1 MVRLR
6 RHIILLALLLVTLAQ
21 GAYAQRAVRRGAA
34 LPDSA
39 GVAAAVNGV
48 AADEVVVEEVAPAD
62 SVANDSTKSRTDLEA
77 PVVYESKDS
86 MVWYKNGN
94 AYLYGD
100 GQVNYQK
107 IELKANEITIDL
119 ETSTVYAQG
128 TTDTLGN
135 TKGRPVFADGD
146 TPYESETMSYNFR
159 SRKGFINNVTTQ
171 QGEGYMTSNTVKKGS
186 EEEFYIRNGRY
197 TTCEEHEHPHFY
209 LSLTRAKMRPNQDVV
224 FGPAYLVVA
233 DVPLPLALPF
243 GFFPFTSDYSSGFLM
258 PSYGD
263 ELERGFYLRDG
274 GYYFA
279 ISDLMDLKV
288 TGEIFTKGSWGVS
301 SISNYRKR
309 YKYSGNVNLSYMVTK
324 TGEKNMPDYSASK
337 NFKIV
342 WSHRQDP
349 KANPNQ
355 NFSASINYATS
366 NYERNNLSSMYNP
379 ALTSQ
384 SIRTSSM
391 SYSRS
396 FPERKL
402 NLSSSFNIS
411 QNMRD
416 STLSL
421 TLPSLNVSMSRIYPF
436 KRKKAM
442 GEEKWY
448 EKISFT
454 YTGSLSN
461 SITAKESEIFQQNI
475 LTDWRNGVKHYI
487 PVSATFTAF
496 KYINITPSFNYTERW
511 YSYKVD
517 RSWDEE
523 RMRERQDTT
532 FGFNRVYNY
541 NLAVSANT
549 KLYGFYKPIKAIFG
563 DKVQMIRHV
572 LTPSVSY
579 SLTPDFSDSK
589 YGYYKSY
596 TYTDSKGE
604 VRTVDYSPYTGS
616 LYGVPSKGRS
626 GSINMDVSNNVEM
639 KIKSKRDST
648 GVRKVSLIDELGGS
662 ISYNMAA
669 KTKPWSNLSTRIR
682 LKLTK
687 NYTFSLNS
695 VWATYAYEFNES
707 GRVVVGD
714 RTEWSYG
721 RFGRFQGMSQNFSY
735 TFNNGTLKQWQEK
748 IDKLMGPKDESEEE
762 GAPDQSASAHGA
774 PNKGERK
781 SSNASSS
788 SKGEVELDEDGYMPF
803 NIPWSFSVS
812 YGVSMRE
819 NTAGKINEHTMRYPY
834 KLTQNMNFSGNIK
847 ISNKWNMNFSSGW
860 DFDDKELTTTTM
872 NISRD
877 LHCFSMSCGVV
888 LKPYTS
894 YNFSIR
900 ANSAMLADAL
910 KYDQRSS
917 AGGNVDWY

>member
-1 MVRLR
+1 MAV
-6 RHIILLALLLVTLAQ
+6 AVSFSSP
-21 GAYAQRAVRRGAA
+21 AQRARTTSAIAIADTTLASLPSPAVDTA
-34 LPDSA
+34 LVTPSDSLL
-39 GVAAAVNGV
+39 GDTVPKKR
-48 AADEVVVEEVAPAD
+48 D
-62 SVANDSTKSRTDLEA
+62 DLEA
-77 PVVYESKDS
+77 PVVYQSQDS

-94 AYLYGD
+94 AYLYGSS
-100 GQVNYQK
+100 QVNYQQ

-128 TTDTLGN
+128 TTDSLG
-135 TKGRPVFADGD
+135 TTTGRPVFADGD
-146 TPYESETMSYNFR
+146 TPYESETMSYNFK

-171 QGEGYMTSNTVKKGS
+171 QGEGYMTSNTVKKGAND
-186 EEEFYIRNGRY
+186 EFYIRNGRY
-197 TTCEEHEHPHFY
+197 TTCEDHDHPHFY

-233 DVPLPLALPF
+233 DVPLPVALPF
-243 GFFPFTSDYSSGFLM
+243 GFFPFTKEYSSGFIM

-279 ISDLMDLKV
+279 ISDLMDLKL
-288 TGEIFTKGSWGVS
+288 TGEIFTKGSWGTS
-301 SISNYRKR
+301 LISNYRKR
-309 YKYSGNVNLSYMVTK
+309 YKYSGNVNLSYIVTK

-337 NFKIV
+337 NFKVV
-342 WSHRQDP
+342 WSHRQDA

-355 NFSASINYATS
+355 NFSASINYATT

-391 SYSRS
+391 SYSRN
-396 FPERKL
+396 FPDQKL
-402 NLSSSFNIS
+402 SLSSTFNIS

-416 STLSL
+416 STLSV
-421 TLPSLNVSMSRIYPF
+421 TLPSLNWSVSRIYPF
-436 KRKKAM
+436 KKKKAR

-461 SITAKESEIFQQNI
+461 SITAKENELFQQNI
-475 LTDWRNGVKHYI
+475 FKDWRNGIKHSI
-487 PVSATFTAF
+487 PISATFTAF

-511 YSYKVD
+511 YSYKVN

-523 RMRERQDTT
+523 RMKEVRDTT
-532 FGFNRVYNY
+532 YGFNRVYNY

-549 KLYGFYKPIKAIFG
+549 KLYGFYKPLIGKKI
-563 DKVQMIRHV
+563 QMIRHV
-572 LTPSVSY
+572 FTPSVSY
-579 SLTPDFSDSK
+579 SLTPDFGDSR

-604 VRTVDYSPYTGS
+604 VRTVDYSPYAGS
-616 LYGVPSKGRS
+616 LYGVPGKGKS
-626 GSINMDVSNNVEM
+626 GSINLNVSNNVEM
-639 KIKSKRDST
+639 KVNSDRDST
-648 GVRKVSLIDELGGS
+648 GVRKISLIDELGGS

-669 KTKPWSNLSTRIR
+669 ETKPWSNLSTRIR

-695 VWATYAYEFNES
+695 VWATYAYEFNEN

-735 TFNNGTLKQWQEK
+735 TFNNGTWKKWQEK
-748 IDKLMGPKDESEEE
+748 FDKLFHPAEE
-762 GAPDQSASAHGA
+762 GEEKETSTASAHGA
-774 PNKGERK
+774 PNKKAGSGKGGGK
-781 SSNASSS
+781 S
-788 SKGEVELDEDGYMPF
+788 EVKLDEDGYMPF
-803 NIPWSFSVS
+803 TMPWSFSVS

-819 NTAGKINEHTMRYPY
+819 NTSAKINEKNMRYPY
-834 KLTQNMNFSGNIK
+834 MLTQNLNFSGNMK
-847 ISNKWNMNFSSGW
+847 LSNKWNINFSSGW
-860 DFDDKELTTTTM
+860 DFTDKELTTTTM
-872 NISRD
+872 NITRD
-877 LHCFSMSCGVV
+877 LHCFNMSCGVV
-888 LKPYTS
+888 LKPYKS

-900 ANSAMLADAL
+900 ANSSMLADAL

>member
-1 MVRLR
+1 MAMAFPLCS
-6 RHIILLALLLVTLAQ
+6 L
-21 GAYAQRAVRRGAA
+21 AQRARMLSPIAT
-34 LPDSA
+34 
-39 GVAAAVNGV
+39 
-48 AADEVVVEEVAPAD
+48 AD
-62 SVANDSTKSRTDLEA
+62 SVLTPPAITAADTTLTALTDTVGSDTIPKKRDDLEA
-77 PVVYESKDS
+77 PVVYQSQDS

-94 AYLYGD
+94 AYLYGS
-100 GQVNYQK
+100 GQVNYQQ

-128 TTDTLGN
+128 TSDSLG
-135 TKGRPVFADGD
+135 TVTGRPVFADGD
-146 TPYESETMSYNFR
+146 TPYESETMSYNFK

-171 QGEGYMTSNTVKKGS
+171 QGEGYMTSNTVKKGPND
-186 EEEFYIRNGRY
+186 EFYIRNGRY
-197 TTCEEHEHPHFY
+197 TTCEDHEHPHFY

-233 DVPLPLALPF
+233 DVPLPIALPF
-243 GFFPFTSDYSSGFLM
+243 GFFPFTKEYSSGFIM

-279 ISDLMDLKV
+279 ISDLVDLKL
-288 TGEIFTKGSWGVS
+288 TGEIFTKGSWGTS
-301 SISNYRKR
+301 AISNYRKR

-324 TGEKNMPDYSASK
+324 TGEKNMPDYSVSK

-342 WSHRQDP
+342 WSHRQDA

-355 NFSASINYATS
+355 NFSASVNYATS
-366 NYERNNLSSMYNP
+366 NFERNNLSSMYNP

-396 FPERKL
+396 FPDQKL
-402 NLSSSFNIS
+402 NISSSFNIS

-416 STLSL
+416 STLSV
-421 TLPSLNVSMSRIYPF
+421 TLPSLNWSVSRIYPF
-436 KRKKAM
+436 KRKKVL

-461 SITAKESEIFQQNI
+461 SITAKESEILEKNI
-475 LTDWRNGVKHYI
+475 FKDWRNGVKHSI
-487 PVSATFTAF
+487 PISATFTAF

-511 YSYKVD
+511 YSYKID
-517 RSWDEE
+517 RMWDEE
-523 RMRERQDTT
+523 RMKEVRDTT
-532 FGFNRVYNY
+532 YGFNRVYNY
-541 NLAVSANT
+541 NLSISANT
-549 KLYGFYKPIKAIFG
+549 KLYGFYKPLIGK
-563 DKVQMIRHV
+563 KVQMIRHV

-579 SLTPDFSDSK
+579 SLTPDFGDAR

-596 TYTDSKGE
+596 TYTDSRGE
-604 VRTVDYSPYTGS
+604 VRTVDYSPYAGS
-616 LYGVPSKGRS
+616 LYGVPGKGKS
-626 GSINMDVSNNVEM
+626 GSINLSVSNNVEM
-639 KIKSKRDST
+639 KVNTDRDST
-648 GVRKVSLIDELGGS
+648 GVRKISLIDELGGS

-669 KTKPWSNLSTRIR
+669 ETKPWSNLSTRIR

-695 VWATYAYEFNES
+695 VWATYAYEFNEN

-735 TFNNGTLKQWQEK
+735 TFNNGTWKKWKEK
-748 IDKLMGPKDESEEE
+748 IDQLLHPSDDEEDE
-762 GAPDQSASAHGA
+762 GGLSSATAHAA
-774 PNKGERK
+774 PNKRASMDSRG
-781 SSNASSS
+781 SS
-788 SKGEVELDEDGYMPF
+788 GGDVEVDEDGYMAF
-803 NIPWSFSVS
+803 SLPWSFSVS

-819 NTAGKINEHTMRYPY
+819 NTAAKINEKNMRYPY
-834 KLTQNMNFSGNIK
+834 MLTQNMNFSGNMK
-847 ISNKWNMNFSSGW
+847 LTNKWNINFSSGW
-860 DFDDKELTTTTM
+860 DFTDKELTTTTM

-877 LHCFSMSCGVV
+877 LHCFSMSCGIV
-888 LKPYTS
+888 LKPYKS

-900 ANSAMLADAL
+900 ANSSMLADAL